1 MSNTHRIAWID
12 AQIRGGRY
20 PNAVT
25 IADKFSISPRQ
36 ASRDLEYLRDTMCA
50 PLAYSYQRKG
60 YYYEGRSFV
69 VANLV
74 MTEEQRKTIAYLAEQ
89 YKRME
94 NEHATHLARLF
105 SRLVGD
111 AEEEEPTAAI
121 PIFPVERSLLSRFDV
136 LSDAIRER
144 RKVRIRYGAKCDD
157 AVEALLSPYKIYVY
171 RKDNYVAGYCEPDK
185 EIRLFRLAELWDA
198 SPTDHRYDLAPLLG
212 KAEIVPYLT
221 DEADIAV
228 VRFHA
233 TPYGKWLGLRAE
245 EIVPGTYRIH
255 YLDKDQLLAKL
266 FACPSGFEIVSPR
279 WLGNLAANRLRRMVG
294 RVGSFSSERNER
306 T

>member
-1 MSNTHRIAWID
+1 MGVSNTHRIAWID
-12 AQIRGGRY
+12 AQIRGDRY

-25 IADKFSISPRQ
+25 IAEKFSISPRQ

-111 AEEEEPTAAI
+111 GGEEPTAAI
-121 PIFPVERSLLSRFDV
+121 PIFPVEPSVLSRFDV

-144 RKVRIRYGAKCDD
+144 RKVRIRYGAKRDD

-171 RKDNYVAGYCEPDK
+171 RKDNFVAGYCEPDK

-198 SPTDHRYDLAPLLG
+198 APTGHVYDLAPLLG
-212 KAEIVPYLT
+212 RAEIVPYLT
-221 DEADIAV
+221 DEADTAII
-228 VRFHA
+228 RFHVS
-233 TPYGKWLGLRAE
+233 PYGKLLGLRAE
-245 EIVPGTYRIH
+245 ETVPGTYRVH
-255 YLDKDQLLAKL
+255 YLDKDRLLAKL

-279 WLGNLAANRLRRMVG
+279 WLSNLAANRLRRMV
-294 RVGSFSSERNER
+294 RLNQLPE
-306 T
+306 

>member
-20 PNAVT
+20 PNAVS
-25 IADKFSISPRQ
+25 IAEKFSISPRQ

-50 PLAYSYQRKG
+50 PLVYSYQRKG
-60 YYYEGRSFV
+60 YYYEGSSFV

-74 MTEEQRKTIAYLAEQ
+74 MTEEQRRAVAYLAEQ

-105 SRLVGD
+105 SRLVGGG
-111 AEEEEPTAAI
+111 EEEEPTAAI
-121 PIFPVERSLLSRFDV
+121 PIFPVEPSVLTRFDV

-185 EIRLFRLAELWDA
+185 EIRLFRLADLWDV
-198 SPTDHRYDLAPLLG
+198 SPTDHMYDLAPLLG

-221 DEADIAV
+221 DEADTAV
-228 VRFHA
+228 IRFPVS
-233 TPYGKWLGLRAE
+233 PYGKMLGLRAE
-245 EIVPGTYRIH
+245 ETFPGTYRVH
-255 YLDKDQLLAKL
+255 YMDKEQLLAKL
-266 FACPSGFEIVSPR
+266 FACPSGFEIISPR
-279 WLGNLAANRLRRMVG
+279 WLCNLAANRLRRMAA
-294 RVGSFSSERNER
+294 RAGSFHGERNER